1 MVTLSDDIAQRCA
14 EEFLGEVAWQTRDC
28 GFCACPGEHLH
39 THQTAEGH
47 CSVFVATENGIAPGV
62 YCFHGSC
69 AAVVAERSAA
79 LRKALGRL
87 FVSTGVA
94 SAGGGSACTFTPGPP
109 RPPRIPDPVFVLEA
123 GKKFAAGCKDE
134 ITPEWLAARSPV
146 CPWNRTPT
154 SFLHALYRPGE
165 KVVVFDEYV
174 SQGQARNSPRGIRS
188 PLRLAA
194 RSRPAGR

>member
-1 MVTLSDDIAQRCA
+1 M
-14 EEFLGEVAWQTRDC
+14 
-28 GFCACPGEHLH
+28 
-39 THQTAEGH
+39 
-47 CSVFVATENGIAPGV
+47 
-62 YCFHGSC
+62 
-69 AAVVAERSAA
+69 
-79 LRKALGRL
+79 